1 MSNIPA
7 IAVWA
12 GLSGLAAVG
21 VLFLRGTNLKERI
34 SAVALVSGVS
44 ASITGGFTVNTTV
57 GLGAAA
63 VVLLFVSILMG
74 YEG

>member
-1 MSNIPA
+1 MSTIPA

-34 SAVALVSGVS
+34 SVAALVSGVS
-44 ASITGGFTVNTTV
+44 AALTGGFTVNTTV
-57 GLGAAA
+57 GLGTAA
-63 VVLLFVSILMG
+63 VVLIFVSILMG

>member
-1 MSNIPA
+1 MSTIPA
-7 IAVWA
+7 IVVWA

-21 VLFLRGTNLKERI
+21 VLFLRGTNLKERN

-44 ASITGGFTVNTTV
+44 AALTGGFTVNATV
-57 GLGAAA
+57 GLGTAA
-63 VVLLFVSILMG
+63 VVLIFVSILMG